1 MGSEMNRLINDLL
14 NTNQTI
20 DLNTLDA
27 LHKSDK
33 TNDDSYDPIDY
44 NRILE
49 NDSFSNDSEFEKL
62 YNKMLSEQTKSI
74 DSVNLSTT
82 SSQDE
87 LDKSPLI
94 DLNYDD
100 VTKPNVYDHILK
112 KHKEKS
118 LMNATNSWGIFDIF
132 KQ

>member
-1 MGSEMNRLINDLL
+1 MLY
-14 NTNQTI
+14 I
-20 DLNTLDA
+20 D
-27 LHKSDK
+27 HKTK
-33 TNDDSYDPIDY
+33 KNDDLYDPIDY

-62 YNKMLSEQTKSI
+62 YNKMLSENSQEATI
-74 DSVNLSTT
+74 NSVNLSKPP
-82 SSQDE
+82 SQDMSI
-87 LDKSPLI
+87 DSPLI

-100 VTKPNVYDHILK
+100 ATKPNVYDHILK